1 MNLSGSIPGGVAHE
15 NPDADVTALMLNELH
30 QCVGDGRPRYNGP
43 RMREIPWH
51 MKEAEQDPEVAE
63 LDAFEDNQN

>member
-1 MNLSGSIPGGVAHE
+1 
-15 NPDADVTALMLNELH
+15 
-30 QCVGDGRPRYNGP
+30 
-43 RMREIPWH
+43 MREIPWH